1 MPIEGTNI
9 ICHIKELE
17 SMVEILCPHCEG
29 EIELDDDASGEFE
42 CPLCDGEFEWNMDGD
57 DSYQD
62 SNYPNDAI
70 ITTDFREMSAVPKVA
85 GIAFCVW
92 MVLVIGMGLMAMI
105 GGLMLNSAESSL
117 GTGTSF
123 GAIFV
128 LISIVILGIGGTG
141 MVFGI
146 RVAKD
151 EDFMSLIVIT
161 IISGVLLLFNIFG
174 FEDAADIPMII
185 IAAGFVIGN
194 MCCIFVP
201 ILKAQFT
208 GVLVTR
214 DGNAPRK
221 SMANEF
227 DKTKPIHP
235 FEWVGHAL
243 SVVSLIVIIICLTSS
258 SLYTVTV
265 TEEIFGDEGS
275 EIDIVMGMK
284 EPNLGLFSPFLYYD
298 GTYGEMVDEI
308 EYDYEFYC
316 VQNSDSDCTEFE
328 EVLDYWKG
336 WRTSTLILKI
346 IVIVSLVV
354 AIVGIISRIAA
365 LLANFGAIN
374 FPDKGYILNDNVRKF
389 SPFISSILMFI
400 GIILFMIMQPGTGPD
415 GFWGDDV
422 DGSFGFIIWF
432 VLIYSIIVPIVSKF
446 EVDFS

>member
-1 MPIEGTNI
+1 MPIDGTKI

-17 SMVEILCPHCEG
+17 HMVEILCPHCEG

-42 CPLCDGEFEWNMDGD
+42 CPLCGGEFEWNMDGD
-57 DSYQD
+57 DTY
-62 SNYPNDAI
+62 DAEDYSDDLI
-70 ITTDFREMSAVPKVA
+70 ITTDFREMPAVPKVA

-128 LISIVILGIGGTG
+128 LISIVILGIGGAG

-146 RVAKD
+146 KVAKD
-151 EDFMSLIVIT
+151 EDFMSLIIIT

-174 FEDAADIPMII
+174 FEDAGDIPMLI
-185 IAAGFVIGN
+185 IASGFVIGN

-214 DGNAPRK
+214 DGSVPRK

-227 DKTKPIHP
+227 DKTKSIHP

-243 SVVSLIVIIICLTSS
+243 SIVSLIVIIICLTSS
-258 SLYTVTV
+258 SLYTVTI
-265 TEEIFGDEGS
+265 TDDFFDDDGS
-275 EIDIVMGMK
+275 ELTVVMGMG
-284 EPNLGLFSPFLYYD
+284 EPNLGLFSFIYNG
-298 GTYGEMVDEI
+298 GTYGEMVDDFESD
-308 EYDYEFYC
+308 YDLFC
-316 VQNSDSDCTEFE
+316 VQDSNSGCTELE
-328 EVLDYWKG
+328 EELDYWKG

-346 IVIVSLVV
+346 LVIVSLVV

-374 FPDKGYILNDNVRKF
+374 FPDKGYMLNDNIRKF

-446 EVDFS
+446 EVDLS

>member
-1 MPIEGTNI
+1 MPIDGTNI

-42 CPLCDGEFEWNMDGD
+42 CPLCGGEFEWNMDGD
-57 DSYQD
+57 DS
-62 SNYPNDAI
+62 SEANTYPNDAI

-214 DGNAPRK
+214 DGSVPRK

-243 SVVSLIVIIICLTSS
+243 SIASLIVIIICLTSS
-258 SLYTVTV
+258 SLYTVTT
-265 TEEIFGDEGS
+265 TEEDFDGS
-275 EIDIVMGMK
+275 DFSIEIVMGMG
-284 EPNLGLFSPFLYYD
+284 EPNFGVFSMFLD
-298 GTYGEMVDEI
+298 TGSYGEIVSQMES
-308 EYDYEFYC
+308 DYELDC
-316 VQNSDSDCTEFE
+316 VQDSRSYCSDLE
-328 EVLDYWKG
+328 EELDYWKG

-374 FPDKGYILNDNVRKF
+374 FPDKGYMLNDNIRKF
-389 SPFISSILMFI
+389 SPFVSSILMFI

>member
-1 MPIEGTNI
+1 MPIDGTNI

-17 SMVEILCPHCEG
+17 GMVEILCPHCEG

-42 CPLCDGEFEWNMDGD
+42 CPLCGGEFEWNMDGD
-57 DSYQD
+57 DSYEA
-62 SNYPNDAI
+62 STYPNDAI

-214 DGNAPRK
+214 DSSVPRK

-243 SVVSLIVIIICLTSS
+243 SIASLIVIIICLTSS
-258 SLYTVTV
+258 SLYTVTT
-265 TEEIFGDEGS
+265 TEEDFDGS
-275 EIDIVMGMK
+275 DFSIEIVMGMG
-284 EPNLGLFSPFLYYD
+284 EPNFGVFSMFLD
-298 GTYGEMVDEI
+298 TGSYGEIVSQMES
-308 EYDYEFYC
+308 DYELDC
-316 VQNSDSDCTEFE
+316 VQDSRSYCSDLE
-328 EVLDYWKG
+328 EELDYWKG

-374 FPDKGYILNDNVRKF
+374 FPDKGYMLNDNIRKF

>member
-1 MPIEGTNI
+1 MPIDGTNI
-9 ICHIKELE
+9 ICHIKQLGH
-17 SMVEILCPHCEG
+17 MVEILCPHCEG

-42 CPLCDGEFEWNMDGD
+42 CPLCGGEFEWNMDGD
-57 DSYQD
+57 DSY
-62 SNYPNDAI
+62 DAEDYSDDLI
-70 ITTDFREMSAVPKVA
+70 ITTDFREMPAVPKVA

-128 LISIVILGIGGTG
+128 LISIVILGIGGAG

-146 RVAKD
+146 KVAKD
-151 EDFMSLIVIT
+151 EDFMSLIIIT

-174 FEDAADIPMII
+174 FEDAGDIPMLI
-185 IAAGFVIGN
+185 IASGFVIGN

-208 GVLVTR
+208 GVLITR
-214 DGNAPRK
+214 DGSVPRK

-227 DKTKPIHP
+227 DKTKSIHP

-243 SVVSLIVIIICLTSS
+243 SIVSLIVIIICLTSS

-265 TEEIFGDEGS
+265 TEEIFDDDGS
-275 EIDIVMGMK
+275 ELDIVMGMG
-284 EPNLGLFSPFLYYD
+284 EPNLGLFSLFYYG
-298 GTYGEMVDEI
+298 GTYGEMVDDI
-308 EYDYEFYC
+308 ESDYDILC
-316 VQNSDSDCTEFE
+316 IQNSDSDCTYLE
-328 EVLDYWKG
+328 ETLDYWKS

-374 FPDKGYILNDNVRKF
+374 FPDKGYMLNDNIRKF
-389 SPFISSILMFI
+389 SPFVSSILMFI

-422 DGSFGFIIWF
+422 NGSFGFIIWF
-432 VLIYSIIVPIVSKF
+432 VLIYSIVVPIVSKF
-446 EVDFS
+446 EVDLS

>member
-1 MPIEGTNI
+1 MPIDGTNI
-9 ICHIKELE
+9 ICQIKEFAN
-17 SMVEILCPHCEG
+17 MVEILCPHCEG

-42 CPLCDGEFEWNMDGD
+42 CPLCGGEFEWNMDGD
-57 DSYQD
+57 DSYEA
-62 SNYPNDAI
+62 STYPNDAI

-123 GAIFV
+123 GAVFI
-128 LISIVILGIGGTG
+128 LISIVILVIGGTG

-146 RVAKD
+146 KVAKD
-151 EDFMSLIVIT
+151 EDFTSLIVIT
-161 IISGVLLLFNIFG
+161 IISGILLLFNIFG

-214 DGNAPRK
+214 DGSVPRK

-227 DKTKPIHP
+227 DKTKPVHP
-235 FEWVGHAL
+235 FEWVGHGL
-243 SVVSLIVIIICLTSS
+243 SIASLIIIIVCLTSS
-258 SLYTVTV
+258 SLYTVTA
-265 TEEIFGDEGS
+265 TEEDFDGS
-275 EIDIVMGMK
+275 DFSIDLVMGMG
-284 EPNLGLFSPFLYYD
+284 EPNLGFYGLLYYE

-308 EYDYEFYC
+308 ESDYDRFC
-316 VQNSDSDCTEFE
+316 VQDSNEGCTDLE
-328 EVLDYWKG
+328 EELDYWKG

-374 FPDKGYILNDNVRKF
+374 FPDNGYMLNDNIRKF

-400 GIILFMIMQPGTGPD
+400 GFILFMIMQPGTGPD

>member
-1 MPIEGTNI
+1 MPIDGTNI
-9 ICHIKELE
+9 ICHIKGFED
-17 SMVEILCPHCEG
+17 MVEILCPHCEG

-42 CPLCDGEFEWNMDGD
+42 CPLCGGEFEWNMDGD
-57 DSYQD
+57 DSYE
-62 SNYPNDAI
+62 SSAYPNDAI

-128 LISIVILGIGGTG
+128 LISVVILGIGGTG

-243 SVVSLIVIIICLTSS
+243 SIVSLIVVIICLTSGT
-258 SLYTVTV
+258 LYTVTT
-265 TEEIFGDEGS
+265 TEEGFDGNDFSS
-275 EIDIVMGMK
+275 EIVMGMG
-284 EPNLGLFSPFLYYD
+284 EPNFGLISMFFET
-298 GTYGEMVDEI
+298 GTYGEIVDEM

-316 VQNSDSDCTEFE
+316 VQDSNQGCTELE
-328 EVLDYWKG
+328 EELDYWKG

-374 FPDKGYILNDNVRKF
+374 FPDKGYMLNDNIRKF

>member
-1 MPIEGTNI
+1 MPIDGTKI

-42 CPLCDGEFEWNMDGD
+42 CPLCGGEFEWNMDGD
-57 DSYQD
+57 DS
-62 SNYPNDAI
+62 SEANTYPNDAI

-92 MVLVIGMGLMAMI
+92 MVFVIGMGLMAMI

-117 GTGTSF
+117 GTGTSY

-214 DGNAPRK
+214 DGSVPRK

-243 SVVSLIVIIICLTSS
+243 SIASLIVIIICLTSS
-258 SLYTVTV
+258 SLYTVTT
-265 TEEIFGDEGS
+265 TEEDFDGS
-275 EIDIVMGMK
+275 DFSIEIVMGMG
-284 EPNLGLFSPFLYYD
+284 EPNFGVFSMFLD
-298 GTYGEMVDEI
+298 TGSYGEIVNQMES
-308 EYDYEFYC
+308 DYELDC
-316 VQNSDSDCTEFE
+316 VQDSRSYCSDLE
-328 EVLDYWKG
+328 EELDYWKG
-336 WRTSTLILKI
+336 WSTSTLILKI
-346 IVIVSLVV
+346 IVSVSLVV

-365 LLANFGAIN
+365 LLANFGAVN
-374 FPDKGYILNDNVRKF
+374 FPDKGYILNDNIRKF
-389 SPFISSILMFI
+389 SPFVSSILMFI

-415 GFWGDDV
+415 GFWGENV

-432 VLIYSIIVPIVSKF
+432 VLLYSIIVPIVSKF